1 MSKSLDFDRPISVVD
16 NSDYCIAQYDKTS
29 ENSGLKVC
37 KSIVRMR
44 VKIDTAWIWTMQQA
58 QHPGVN
64 NNFFKLT
71 LLFSSLLVKHNC
83 IALYGWML

>member
-1 MSKSLDFDRPISVVD
+1 MSKSLDFDRPIFVED
-16 NSDYCIAQYDKTS
+16 NSDYCIAQYDKTT
-29 ENSGLKVC
+29 ENSGLKVR
-37 KSIVRMR
+37 KSIVRLRLKM
-44 VKIDTAWIWTMQQA
+44 DTALIWTIQQA

-64 NNFFKLT
+64 NNFFKLI

>member
-1 MSKSLDFDRPISVVD
+1 MSKSLDFDRPIFVVD
-16 NSDYCIAQYDKTS
+16 NSDYCIAQYDKTT
-29 ENSGLKVC
+29 ENSGLKVR
-37 KSIVRMR
+37 KSIVRLRLKMN
-44 VKIDTAWIWTMQQA
+44 TALIWTMQQA

-64 NNFFKLT
+64 NNFFKLI

>member
-16 NSDYCIAQYDKTS
+16 NSDYCIAQYDKTT

-44 VKIDTAWIWTMQQA
+44 VKIDTAWIWTIQQA

-64 NNFFKLT
+64 NNFFKLI
-71 LLFSSLLVKHNC
+71 LLFSSLLVRHNC

>member
-1 MSKSLDFDRPISVVD
+1 MSESLDFDRPISVVD
-16 NSDYCIAQYDKTS
+16 NSDYCNAQYDKTT
-29 ENSGLKVC
+29 ENSGLKVR

-44 VKIDTAWIWTMQQA
+44 VKIDTALIWTMQQA
-58 QHPGVN
+58 QHPGVD
-64 NNFFKLT
+64 NNFFKLV